1 MQSKRSRLDR
11 FLSDKLSINRRDVRL
26 LIAQKRIKVDHH
38 YAENIQQL
46 VDQFTHVQFD
56 DTLLQANVP
65 SYIMLHKP
73 PGVVSATKD
82 PAHTTVIDLLAGN
95 HSTDLHLAGR
105 LDFNSTGLVL
115 LTNNGRWSRR
125 LSAPESNIEK
135 RYVVGLDK
143 PATQEM
149 VMAFE
154 QGLYFAFENLTTR
167 PASLS
172 IINSDYVE
180 VGLKEGRY
188 HQIKRMF
195 GQFQVKVLSIHRLSV
210 GGLILEDSLLE
221 GQSRELTEAEIT
233 GIFAA
238 LKRSAINDSARE

>member
-11 FLSDKLSINRRDVRL
+11 FLSDRLSINRRDVRL
-26 LIAQKRIKVDHH
+26 LVAQKRIKLDQH
-38 YAENIQQL
+38 YADNIQQL
-46 VDQFTHVQFD
+46 VDQYTHVQFD
-56 DTLLQANVP
+56 DKILQANIP

-73 PGVVSATKD
+73 VGVVSATKD
-82 PAHTTVIDLLAGN
+82 ARHTTVIDLLPGKPPE
-95 HSTDLHLAGR
+95 DLHLAGR

-115 LTNNGRWSRR
+115 LTNDGRWSRR

-149 VMAFE
+149 VLAFA

-172 IINSDYVE
+172 MIDSHYVE
-180 VGLKEGRY
+180 VTLKEGRY

-210 GGLILEDSLLE
+210 GALKLEDSLLE
-221 GQSRELTEAEIT
+221 GKSRALTEAEVSC
-233 GIFAA
+233 IFCPSKEAG
-238 LKRSAINDSARE
+238 LQ